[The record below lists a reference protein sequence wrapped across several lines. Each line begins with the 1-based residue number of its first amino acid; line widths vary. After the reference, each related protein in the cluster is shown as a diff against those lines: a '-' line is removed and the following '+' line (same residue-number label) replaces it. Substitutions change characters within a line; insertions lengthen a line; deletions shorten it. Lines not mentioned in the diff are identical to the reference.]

1 VLSLG
6 PFPGE
11 GGIGIWELEPE
22 LELELELEPEPEPDV
37 EPLEGDI
44 FPAFPKITIPPEIV
58 PIETDLI

>member
-1 VLSLG
+1 MLSLG

-22 LELELELEPEPEPDV
+22 PEPELEPELEPD
-37 EPLEGDI
+37 PLGGDI

-58 PIETDLI
+58 PIEIDLI

>member
-11 GGIGIWELEPE
+11 EGSCIWEL
-22 LELELELEPEPEPDV
+22 EPEPDV
-37 EPLEGDI
+37 EPLGGDI

-58 PIETDLI
+58 PIEIDLI

>member
-1 VLSLG
+1 MLSLG

-22 LELELELEPEPEPDV
+22 PDV
-37 EPLEGDI
+37 EPLGGDI
-44 FPAFPKITIPPEIV
+44 FPTFPKIMIPPEIV

>member
-22 LELELELEPEPEPDV
+22 PELEPELEPD
-37 EPLEGDI
+37 PLGGDI

-58 PIETDLI
+58 PIEIDLI

>member
-1 VLSLG
+1 MVLSLG

-22 LELELELEPEPEPDV
+22 PELEPD
-37 EPLEGDI
+37 PLGGDI

-58 PIETDLI
+58 PIEIDLI

>member
-6 PFPGE
+6 PFPRE

-22 LELELELEPEPEPDV
+22 
-37 EPLEGDI
+37 PLGGDI
-44 FPAFPKITIPPEIV
+44 FPTFPKIMIPPEIV